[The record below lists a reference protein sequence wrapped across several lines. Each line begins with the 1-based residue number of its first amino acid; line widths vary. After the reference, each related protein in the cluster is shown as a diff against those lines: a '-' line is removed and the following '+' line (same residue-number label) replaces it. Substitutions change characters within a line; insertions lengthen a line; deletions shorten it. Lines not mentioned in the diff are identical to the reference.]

1 MFRVARFDPDGSVH
15 TGDLHLLSGP
25 RPEGSTLWVDVQ
37 SFDRQAQDLLEG
49 RGYHPLAIEDTVTFA
64 HQPKVES
71 YPEYLFLIVRGVDFN
86 ETSSRLETLKLACF
100 LEKDLLVTVHR
111 APLRSVE
118 AVWDGLRDGSS
129 VSRRGVDHLLYRL
142 MDELM
147 DRYGPVVDQV
157 AEEIER
163 LEEEIFES
171 QSPEQLE
178 RVLALRRR
186 LATLR
191 RVMLPHR
198 QIFNHL
204 ATPESCAWI
213 DAAESLYFRDV
224 FDNVLRLA
232 DAIDQQRDQLAS
244 AKDTYLS
251 MVGQRTNDVM
261 KVLTL
266 FSAVLLPMSVLTGLY
281 GMNFEV
287 MPGTGVADGF
297 WIVLGAMGVVGTFL
311 VFLFHRRGWF

>member
-15 TGDLHLLSGP
+15 TGDLHLLDAP
-25 RPEGSTLWVDVQ
+25 RPEGSSLWVDVE
-37 SFDRQAQDLLEG
+37 SFDRQAQGLLEG
-49 RGYHPLAIEDTVTFA
+49 RGYHPLSIEDTVTLA

-71 YPEYLFLIVRGVDFN
+71 YPGYLYLIVRGVDFN
-86 ETSSRLETLKLACF
+86 AVSARLETLKLACF
-100 LEKDLLVTVHR
+100 VEKDVLVTVHR

-118 AVWDGLRDGSS
+118 AVWEGLRDGSS
-129 VSRRGVDHLLYRL
+129 VARRGVDHLLYRL

-178 RVLALRRR
+178 RVLGLRRR

-204 ATPESCAWI
+204 ATPDSTPFI

-266 FSAVLLPMSVLTGLY
+266 FSAILLPMSVLTGLY

-287 MPGTGVADGF
+287 MPGTGVAGGF
-297 WIVLGAMGVVGTFL
+297 WIILGAMGVVG
-311 VFLFHRRGWF
+311 VFLGFLFYRRGWF

>member
-15 TGDLHLLSGP
+15 TGDLHLLDAP
-25 RPEGSTLWVDVQ
+25 RPEGSSLWVDIE
-37 SFDRQAQDLLEG
+37 SFERQTQDLLEG

-71 YPEYLFLIVRGVDFN
+71 YPSYLFLIVRGVDFN
-86 ETSSRLETLKLACF
+86 EISSRLETLKLACF
-100 LEKDLLVTVHR
+100 LESDVLVTVHR
-111 APLRSVE
+111 APLQSVQ

-129 VSRRGVDHLLYRL
+129 VSRRGADHLLYRL

-147 DRYGPVVDQV
+147 DRYGPIVDQV
-157 AEEIER
+157 AEEIEQ

-204 ATPESCAWI
+204 ATPESTDWI
-213 DAAESLYFRDV
+213 DPEERLYFRDV

-266 FSAVLLPMSVLTGLY
+266 FSAILLPMSVLTGLY

-287 MPGTGVADGF
+287 MPGTGAADGF
-297 WIVLGAMGVVGTFL
+297 WVVLGAMAVVGCLL
-311 VFLFHRRGWF
+311 VAVFWRRGWF